1 MSRLKLLLNYDD
13 SNALIRVVTTIVV
26 IIMTI
31 LFIGIGISSCK
42 LHKLNKE
49 LIEFKQNHPD
59 L

>member
-13 SNALIRVVTTIVV
+13 SNALIRVVTNITV
-26 IIMTI
+26 IIITI
-31 LFIGIGISSCK
+31 LFIGIGISSYK